1 MNLAY
6 KVCIIAIA
14 CLTFD
19 EAISAPEHQA
29 APARTFF
36 VKIGATPKRPC
47 RFVYSIRIP
56 KLRQMVV
63 GAKTADGDFN
73 FSGPMIDLRSFKVTG
88 LYAGG
93 PLKAS
98 GLCRLTRTT
107 KGRVSTIDCRAKSE
121 LGIAS
126 MKSTADH
133 PDNWDLFIHRIVSN
147 SSSDKKH

>member
-6 KVCIIAIA
+6 TVCIIAVA

-19 EAISAPEHQA
+19 KAISAPEHQA
-29 APARTFF
+29 APARTCF

-47 RFVYSIRIP
+47 RFVYSIQVP

-63 GAKTADGDFN
+63 GAKTADGDFS
-73 FSGPMIDLRSFKVTG
+73 FSGPMVDRRSFRVSEI
-88 LYAGG
+88 YAGS

-98 GLCRLTRTT
+98 GRCSLTRTA
-107 KGRVSTIDCRAKSE
+107 KGRVSTIDCWAKSE

-126 MKSTADH
+126 MKSTADR
-133 PDNWDLFIHRIVSN
+133 PDNWDLTINRIVPN